1 MRLGRRYVK
10 RCWPFT
16 QRRYYRPQFLSGEKG
31 FGLAESLVA
40 VALLSTAVISL
51 TAALSTG
58 SLGVGAM
65 REGATAQSLA
75 QSQLAYTKS
84 YPYDSG
90 TTTYP
95 SVADFDATY
104 NPNPV
109 TMPAGYSILV
119 EAAAT
124 NDADSNIQKITA
136 SVVYGGTTVLAV
148 EDFKVDR

>member
-1 MRLGRRYVK
+1 MHRICSVVK
-10 RCWPFT
+10 RGWPISSK
-16 QRRYYRPQFLSGEKG
+16 PHFLKDEGG

-40 VALLSTAVISL
+40 VALLATAVISL

-90 TTTYP
+90 ATTYP
-95 SVADFDATY
+95 SVDDFDATY

-109 TMPAGYSILV
+109 IMPTGYSLSV
-119 EAAAT
+119 EAETTSDT
-124 NDADSNIQKITA
+124 NSNIQKITA
-136 SVVYGGTTVLAV
+136 SVVYGGTTILAV

>member
-1 MRLGRRYVK
+1 MRRICRAVK
-10 RCWPFT
+10 RGWTFT
-16 QRRYYRPQFLSGEKG
+16 QWSPSKSQFLKGERG

-40 VALLSTAVISL
+40 VALLATAVISL

-90 TTTYP
+90 ATSYP
-95 SVADFDATY
+95 SVANLDATY

-109 TMPAGYSILV
+109 TMPDGYSILV
-119 EAAAT
+119 EAET
-124 NDADSNIQKITA
+124 TSDANSNIQKITA
-136 SVVYGGTTVLAV
+136 SVVYGGTTILAV

>member
-1 MRLGRRYVK
+1 MCRICGAANRG
-10 RCWPFT
+10 WPFT
-16 QRRYYRPQFLSGEKG
+16 QWISSKSQLIRGEKG

-40 VALLSTAVISL
+40 IALLATAVISL

-65 REGATAQSLA
+65 REGATAQSLT

-90 TTTYP
+90 ATTYP
-95 SVADFDATY
+95 SVADFDDTY

-119 EAAAT
+119 EAET
-124 NDADSNIQKITA
+124 TRDQNSSIQKITT
-136 SVVYGGTTVLAV
+136 SVVYGGTTILAV